1 MSGEKVIEM
10 GWDLYARKKGVY
22 WGTNAFCWRHWI
34 GHALEF
40 SGADMKS
47 FSQYNMGDYVP
58 ARVARAWADTLEDN
72 LADLRLAAFKSST
85 FLDGEA
91 AFIVG
96 RRTTEKRV
104 TAIAKAIIGG
114 HGEYDYE
121 FVGFR
126 ELSGEDRKY
135 LKQFVRFC
143 RRSSGFWQW

>member
-1 MSGEKVIEM
+1 M

-40 SGADMKS
+40 SGADMKC

-58 ARVARAWADTLEDN
+58 AGAARDWADALEDN
-72 LADLRLAAFKSST
+72 LADLRLATFKSST
-85 FLDGEA
+85 FLDGEVE
-91 AFIVG
+91 FIVG
-96 RRTTEKRV
+96 KRTSGKR
-104 TAIAKAIIGG
+104 AKAIANVIIGG
-114 HGEYDYE
+114 RGEHDCE

-126 ELSGEDRKY
+126 ELSGEDRRY
-135 LKQFVRFC
+135 LMQFVRFC